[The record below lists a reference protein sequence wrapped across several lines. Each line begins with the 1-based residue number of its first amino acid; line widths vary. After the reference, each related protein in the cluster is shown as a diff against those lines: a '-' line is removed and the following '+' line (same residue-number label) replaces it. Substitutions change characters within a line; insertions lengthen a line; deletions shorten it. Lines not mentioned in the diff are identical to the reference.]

1 MTNPHLD
8 KEIEKMAPAN
18 NPPKRGFDPAE
29 FERRVARAQ
38 EIMHRQRLDAV
49 FVTTPPN
56 VRYFTGFDSQFWE
69 SPTRPWFVVVPLEG
83 RPIAVIPEIGA
94 PEMALTWVEDIRTW
108 PAPVPSDD
116 GISLLRS
123 TLEGLPSRFG
133 RIGAELGREM
143 TLRMPV
149 VDFLAL
155 RESLGREVV
164 DGSPAIWEMRMVKTA
179 AEVAH
184 IEHICQIASEAYEA
198 LPSQLSIG
206 ENERE
211 AVRKLRIDIARRGA
225 DSTPFMPAISGPGGV
240 PQIVCGPHDRILEE
254 GDILFIDTGSTYDGY
269 FCDFDRNYA
278 VGRISGEA
286 ARVHEALWLATEAGI
301 AAAVPG
307 STTDDIWRAMNRIIE
322 DAGAIGNNVGRLGHG
337 LGLQLTEPPSH
348 RPGDGTTIVENMVLT
363 IEPGMEY
370 APGKMIV
377 HEENIVVTADGPR
390 LLTRRAPREMPVI
403 R

>member
-1 MTNPHLD
+1 MSTH
-8 KEIEKMAPAN
+8 IVV
-18 NPPKRGFDPAE
+18 PKRGFSPGE
-29 FERRVARAQ
+29 FESRVDRAQ
-38 EIMHRQRLDAV
+38 EIMRKAELDAV
-49 FVTTPPN
+49 FVTSPPN

-83 RPIAVIPEIGA
+83 EPIAVIPEIGA
-94 PEMALTWVEDIRTW
+94 PEMALTWVDDIRTW
-108 PAPVPSDD
+108 PAPVPEDD
-116 GISLLRS
+116 GISLLKG
-123 TLEGLPSRFG
+123 TLEHLPRRFG
-133 RIGAELGREM
+133 RVGAELGREM
-143 TLRMPV
+143 ALRMPV
-149 VDFLAL
+149 NDLLKL
-155 RESLGREVV
+155 RENLGSEIV
-164 DGSPAIWEMRMVKTA
+164 DGSPAIWEMRMVKTP
-179 AEVAH
+179 AE
-184 IEHICQIASEAYEA
+184 IEHIAYICRIASDAYEA
-198 LPSQLSIG
+198 LPSQISIG

-225 DSTPFMPAISGPGGV
+225 DATPFMPAISGPGGV
-240 PQIVCGPHDRILEE
+240 PQIVCGPHDRTLED
-254 GDILFIDTGSTYDGY
+254 GDILFIDTGSTFDGY

-278 VGRISGEA
+278 IGRISSEA

-307 STTDDIWRAMNRIIE
+307 ATTDDIWRAMSKIIE

-348 RPGDGTTIVENMVLT
+348 RPGDGTRIVENMVLT

-377 HEENIVVTADGPR
+377 HEENITVTKDGPR
-390 LLTRRAPREMPVI
+390 LLTTRAPREMPII